1 MKTNRNIKLIA
12 LGISLISL
20 PGASAKGDNV
30 DDAVVLRA
38 FERAL
43 QNRHYE
49 VEARQVRSAF
59 DLCDCDTNRF
69 CRILKQLV
77 DVREDASS
85 RAVDYIGRYG
95 GAGECEFMYSLL
107 SESNASCRVQR
118 GAVES
123 IIRDDFPS
131 TRVLSVVRGFI
142 CNTNNTDLSDRDIV
156 AHHLARR
163 FVAFGDTNL
172 VSEARTLLEDFA
184 HQNYLN
190 CYKADSP
197 LRYHFPD
204 YSNSLQRLT
213 YYRDALERG
222 AYRGNGFML
231 NIMTNELRR
240 LEAVVG
246 NSE

>member
-1 MKTNRNIKLIA
+1 MKGRLLFCLGMVCLSLAGVALCDSNAVDDETVKDMFLDSANYIHSSGSRAAVARA
-12 LGISLISL
+12 LGCC
-20 PGASAKGDNV
+20 
-30 DDAVVLRA
+30 
-38 FERAL
+38 
-43 QNRHYE
+43 QY
-49 VEARQVRSAF
+49 
-59 DLCDCDTNRF
+59 DTNRF
-69 CRILKQLV
+69 CRILKQV
-77 DVREDASS
+77 ARERDD
-85 RAVDYIGRYG
+85 RAAVTVYYIGVYG
-95 GAGECEFMYSLL
+95 GTNELSYMYSLVL
-107 SESNASCRVQR
+107 PTNSNYDVQR
-118 GAVES
+118 AAMES
-123 IIRDDFPS
+123 IIRNDTPS
-131 TRVLSVVRGFI
+131 AQMMTAARSFI